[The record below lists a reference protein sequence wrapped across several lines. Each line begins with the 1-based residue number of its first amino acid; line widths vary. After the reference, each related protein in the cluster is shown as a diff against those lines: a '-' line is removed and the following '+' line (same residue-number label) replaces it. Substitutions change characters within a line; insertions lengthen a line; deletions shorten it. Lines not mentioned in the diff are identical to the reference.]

1 MKIIFGMVLQNS
13 MVGSVF
19 IAVILL
25 VRRMTRNMQKIYMR
39 ILWLLLLVVLLL
51 PPIAD
56 TPFFSARSVL
66 ERNGIFTAAGHGNVT
81 VMAGKGESDKTSYAG
96 KGADAGSIYGTGNA
110 DSDSSYM
117 TDRTSMDSLY
127 SAERPGMDSSYI
139 AERPDYH
146 IFSEAGK
153 SDKQDSGTVGSVLVE
168 NISQSRLL
176 RFLWITGVITIFMY
190 YLEGIVKLQ
199 RKVKFAVKTE
209 RGVWEA
215 EQVET
220 PFVMP
225 GFRTKIYLPAGLTG
239 REREDILAHER
250 QHIRYGDP
258 WIKLVAAFALTVH
271 WFNPLVW
278 LACLLMSRDLEICCD
293 EGVLKGKSFEE
304 KKRYSQ
310 TLLNFSSRTNGFS
323 LAMRFGE
330 SDTGTRIS
338 HILYAKKPRLAVK
351 VLLVLL
357 IGVCGI
363 FFMTGGSKTTRA
375 MEENQNMGK
384 ENGFGTETALSESDF
399 SVGKLEN
406 PAEEENGYGSTSTEQ
421 ENMSESEINPNEEEI
436 NPVGEETNPI
446 AGETNPVVGEAYQ
459 PDGQRQKKI
468 AEAVDYSGNWDYRM
482 GEYAEL
488 PEDAVI
494 LIQGTENFRLYG
506 EVDAGMLVEITEGSY
521 VRTDHGYTSP
531 QWHQPEVCE
540 ADYDADGETELAIIA
555 HTGTGT
561 GVFIDAL
568 YMVDRDA
575 QGEWKMYEFL
585 YEDYMPQLGSHFST
599 AYIRTGD
606 GGTIDYVP
614 QPESHFS
621 AEIKPDEV
629 RLMLDGKIVGTTQLI
644 EAERLENGYQYYAG
658 NQIRFSFIE
667 GKIWMRAELTGESED
682 TVFGMGDY
690 PGHEI
695 DAKVQYAGEGN
706 YRMTEYSYS
715 DSNLNGVLSS
725 AVKAYFTG
733 RDNEIKEYYAA
744 EGFTVKYVGK
754 RYSENEIT
762 ILDISYPVE
771 ALDSEKTEAVVT
783 VRLGESGSPEYLTI
797 GLVYEE
803 NLNPGNDAGSVQK
816 EWKITSW
823 TMEK

>member
-13 MVGSVF
+13 MVGSLF

-25 VRRMTRNMQKIYMR
+25 ARRMTRNMQKIYMR
-39 ILWLLLLVVLLL
+39 ILWLLLLAVLLF

-66 ERNGIFTAAGHGNVT
+66 VRNGIFAAAGHGNVT

-127 SAERPGMDSSYI
+127 SAERPGLNSSYS

-146 IFSEAGK
+146 IFSEAGV
-153 SDKQDSGTVGSVLVE
+153 SGKQDSGTVGSVLVE

-176 RFLWITGVITIFMY
+176 RFLWITGAISIFMY
-190 YLEGIVKLQ
+190 HLESIVKLQ
-199 RKVKFAVKTE
+199 RKVKFAVKVE
-209 RGVWEA
+209 RGVWET
-215 EQVET
+215 EEVET

-225 GFRTKIYLPAGLTG
+225 GFRAKIYLPAGLAG
-239 REREDILAHER
+239 QERMDILSHER

-278 LACLLMSRDLEICCD
+278 LACLLMGRDLEIFCD
-293 EGVLKGKSFEE
+293 EGVLKGKDFED

-330 SDTGTRIS
+330 SDTEMRIS
-338 HILYAKKPRLAVK
+338 HILYAKKPRFAVRL
-351 VLLVLL
+351 LLVLL

-363 FFMTGGSKTTRA
+363 FFLTSESKTVGA
-375 MEENQNMGK
+375 EEENQNMGEK
-384 ENGFGTETALSESDF
+384 SEFSTETAGSQPDF

-436 NPVGEETNPI
+436 NPIVGET
-446 AGETNPVVGEAYQ
+446 YQ
-459 PDGQRQKKI
+459 PDEQRQKKI

-482 GEYAEL
+482 GKYAEL

-494 LIQGTENFRLYG
+494 LIQSTENFRLYG

-621 AEIKPDEV
+621 AEIKPDGV

-695 DAKVQYAGEGN
+695 DAKVQYAGKGN

-744 EGFTVKYVGK
+744 EGFTVKYAGK

-803 NLNPGNDAGSVQK
+803 NLNLGDDPGSVQK